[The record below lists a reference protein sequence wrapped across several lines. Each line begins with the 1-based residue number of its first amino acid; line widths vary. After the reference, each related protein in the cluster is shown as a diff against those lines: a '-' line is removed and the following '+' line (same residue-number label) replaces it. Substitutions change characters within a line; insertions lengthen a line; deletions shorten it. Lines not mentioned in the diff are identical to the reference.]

1 MSIFSCI
8 ENGSF
13 RSIFRAQLA
22 RKNLQK
28 ISEPKNAKKL
38 HYKKANFGEKIR
50 FHTANFW
57 ENEISKRRVLSVC
70 VILKC
75 LIFEFSP
82 FEKHVAIWHLIGNRN
97 TQKFI
102 CTSHA
107 INQSLRSWNLLCLC
121 HYSLTLFF
129 LFQIL
134 ILLVNFAKSWLRR
147 LFGMPEKSWTKKV
160 EIFHQR
166 NFYDEWNST
175 CGFFPC

>member
-1 MSIFSCI
+1 M
-8 ENGSF
+8 
-13 RSIFRAQLA
+13 
-22 RKNLQK
+22 
-28 ISEPKNAKKL
+28 
-38 HYKKANFGEKIR
+38 
-50 FHTANFW
+50 
-57 ENEISKRRVLSVC
+57 C

-82 FEKHVAIWHLIGNRN
+82 FEKHGAIWHLIGNRN

-147 LFGMPEKSWTKKV
+147 LFGMPGKSWTKKKLRFFTRGIFMMNEIRRV
-160 EIFHQR
+160 AFFPDFIKTSLKFSIFGVINTIFHIFNDFLRLLENILFLCSSICTLGIFLGYQLLL
-166 NFYDEWNST
+166 
-175 CGFFPC
+175 

>member
-1 MSIFSCI
+1 MANFDKK
-8 ENGSF
+8 E
-13 RSIFRAQLA
+13 
-22 RKNLQK
+22 
-28 ISEPKNAKKL
+28 ISKGRILVKMRFQT
-38 HYKKANFGEKIR
+38 ANFG
-50 FHTANFW
+50 T
-57 ENEISKRRVLSVC
+57 NEISKRRVLSVC
-70 VILKC
+70 GILKC

-147 LFGMPEKSWTKKV
+147 LFGMPGKSWTKKSWDFSPEEFLWWMKFNV
-160 EIFHQR
+160 WLFSW
-166 NFYDEWNST
+166 FY
-175 CGFFPC
+175 

>member
-1 MSIFSCI
+1 M
-8 ENGSF
+8 
-13 RSIFRAQLA
+13 
-22 RKNLQK
+22 
-28 ISEPKNAKKL
+28 
-38 HYKKANFGEKIR
+38 NFGEKIR

-57 ENEISKRRVLSVC
+57 ENEISKRRVLSVGG
-70 VILKC
+70 ILKC

-121 HYSLTLFF
+121 HYSLTLSNLDFTGEF
-129 LFQIL
+129 CQIMIAQIVWYARKEL
-134 ILLVNFAKSWLRR
+134 NK
-147 LFGMPEKSWTKKV
+147 KKV

-166 NFYDEWNST
+166 NFYDEWNCK
-175 CGFFPC
+175 CGFSPDFIKTSLKFSIFGVINTNDKKNQLLLQNFHRKSLFGKKFHCYNR